1 MVYRSKLAITDEA
14 KSGVQISPTITQSIA
29 SSNNTAIIDTL
40 HRGMKAANVRKELK
54 SMADP
59 DKAVILQRF
68 FKTGLGQYGEGDIFI
83 GVTVPQSRKIAKKFS
98 QLQLVEVKTLLYSRI
113 HEERLVALLILV
125 WRYSSAL
132 DNREEKEEIVK
143 FYLDNIKQVNNWDLV
158 DLSAPNILG
167 AHLIDNRDR
176 RLLYRLAKSENVWER
191 RVAILATYHFIR
203 NGDFSYTLKIAEMLL
218 QDRHDLIHKAVG
230 WMLREVGKR
239 DATAQEA
246 FLEKYWSVMPRTM
259 LRYAIERL
267 PENKRLHY
275 KKNPIDR
282 P

>member
-1 MVYRSKLAITDEA
+1 
-14 KSGVQISPTITQSIA
+14 
-29 SSNNTAIIDTL
+29 
-40 HRGMKAANVRKELK
+40 MKAVEVRKELK

-59 DKAVILQRF
+59 DKAAILQRF

-83 GVTVPQSRKIAKKFS
+83 GVMVPQSRKVAKKFS
-98 QLQLVEVKTLLYSRI
+98 QLQLVEVKMLLYSSI

-132 DNREEKEEIVK
+132 SSREEKEEIVK

-167 AHLIDNRDR
+167 AHLIDRDR
-176 RLLYRLAKSENVWER
+176 MLLYRLARSENVWER
-191 RVAILATYHFIR
+191 RIAILATYHFIR
-203 NGDFSYTLKIAEMLL
+203 NGDFSDTLKIAEMLL
-218 QDRHDLIHKAVG
+218 QDRHDLIHKAAG

-239 DATAQEA
+239 DVASEEA
-246 FLEKYWSVMPRTM
+246 FLEKHRSVMPRTM

-267 PENKRLHY
+267 PESKRRRY

>member
-1 MVYRSKLAITDEA
+1 
-14 KSGVQISPTITQSIA
+14 
-29 SSNNTAIIDTL
+29 
-40 HRGMKAANVRKELK
+40 MKAVEVRKELE

-59 DKAVILQRF
+59 DKAAILRRY

-83 GVTVPQSRKIAKKFS
+83 GVTVPQSRKVAKKFS

-132 DNREEKEEIVK
+132 SSREEKEEIVK

-167 AHLIDNRDR
+167 AHLIDRDR
-176 RLLYRLAKSENVWER
+176 RLLYRLARSENVWER
-191 RVAILATYHFIR
+191 RIAILATYHFIR
-203 NGDFSYTLKIAEMLL
+203 NGDFSDTLKIAEMLL
-218 QDRHDLIHKAVG
+218 QDRHDLIHKAAG

-239 DATAQEA
+239 DVASEEA
-246 FLEKYWSVMPRTM
+246 FLEKHRSVMPRTM

-267 PENKRLHY
+267 PESKRRRY

>member
-1 MVYRSKLAITDEA
+1 MVYRSKLTITDEA
-14 KSGVQISPTITQSIA
+14 NSEVQISPTITQSIA

-267 PENKRLHY
+267 PENQRLHY

>member
-1 MVYRSKLAITDEA
+1 
-14 KSGVQISPTITQSIA
+14 
-29 SSNNTAIIDTL
+29 
-40 HRGMKAANVRKELK
+40 MKAVEVRKELK

-59 DKAVILQRF
+59 DKAAILQRY

-83 GVTVPQSRKIAKKFS
+83 GVMVPQSRKVAKKFS
-98 QLQLVEVKTLLYSRI
+98 QLQLVEVKMLLYSHI

-132 DNREEKEEIVK
+132 SSREEKEEIVK
-143 FYLDNIKQVNNWDLV
+143 FYIDNIKQVNNWDLV

-167 AHLIDNRDR
+167 GHLIDRDR
-176 RLLYRLAKSENVWER
+176 RLLYRLARSENVWER
-191 RVAILATYHFIR
+191 RIAILATYHFIR
-203 NGDFSYTLKIAEMLL
+203 NGDFSDTLKIAEMLL
-218 QDRHDLIHKAVG
+218 QDRHDLIHKAAG

-239 DATAQEA
+239 DVASEEA
-246 FLEKYWSVMPRTM
+246 FLEKHRSVMPRTM

-267 PENKRLHY
+267 PESKRRRY

>member
-1 MVYRSKLAITDEA
+1 
-14 KSGVQISPTITQSIA
+14 
-29 SSNNTAIIDTL
+29 
-40 HRGMKAANVRKELK
+40 MKAVEVRKELK

-59 DKAVILQRF
+59 DKAAILQRY

-83 GVTVPQSRKIAKKFS
+83 GVMVPQSRKVAKKFS
-98 QLQLVEVKTLLYSRI
+98 QLQLVEVKMLLYSHI

-132 DNREEKEEIVK
+132 SSREEKEEIVK

-167 AHLIDNRDR
+167 AHLIDRDR
-176 RLLYRLAKSENVWER
+176 MLLYRLARSENVWER
-191 RVAILATYHFIR
+191 RIAILATYHFIR
-203 NGDFSYTLKIAEMLL
+203 NGDFSDTLKIAEMLL
-218 QDRHDLIHKAVG
+218 QDRHDLIHKAAG

-239 DATAQEA
+239 DVASEEA
-246 FLEKYWSVMPRTM
+246 FLEKHRSVMPRTM

-267 PENKRLHY
+267 PESKRRRY

>member
-1 MVYRSKLAITDEA
+1 
-14 KSGVQISPTITQSIA
+14 
-29 SSNNTAIIDTL
+29 
-40 HRGMKAANVRKELK
+40 MKAVEVRKELK

-59 DKAVILQRF
+59 GKAAILQRY

-83 GVTVPQSRKIAKKFS
+83 GVTVPQSRKVAKKFS

-132 DNREEKEEIVK
+132 SSREEKEEIVK

-167 AHLIDNRDR
+167 AHLIDRDR
-176 RLLYRLAKSENVWER
+176 RLLYRLARSENVWER
-191 RVAILATYHFIR
+191 RIAILATYHFIR
-203 NGDFSYTLKIAEMLL
+203 NGDFSDTLKIAEMLL
-218 QDRHDLIHKAVG
+218 QDRHDLIHKAAG

-239 DATAQEA
+239 DVASEEA
-246 FLEKYWSVMPRTM
+246 FLEKHLGVMPRTM

-267 PENKRLHY
+267 PESKRRRY
-275 KKNPIDR
+275 KEKTIDR
-282 P
+282 RLS

>member
-1 MVYRSKLAITDEA
+1 
-14 KSGVQISPTITQSIA
+14 
-29 SSNNTAIIDTL
+29 
-40 HRGMKAANVRKELK
+40 MKAVEVRKELK

-59 DKAVILQRF
+59 DKAAILQRF

-83 GVTVPQSRKIAKKFS
+83 GVMVPQSRKVAKKFS
-98 QLQLVEVKTLLYSRI
+98 QLQLVEVKMLLYSSI

-132 DNREEKEEIVK
+132 SSREEKEEIVK

-167 AHLIDNRDR
+167 AHLIDRDR
-176 RLLYRLAKSENVWER
+176 MLLYRLARSENVWER
-191 RVAILATYHFIR
+191 RIAILATYHFIR
-203 NGDFSYTLKIAEMLL
+203 NGDFSDTLKIAEILL
-218 QDRHDLIHKAVG
+218 QDRHDLIHKAAG

-239 DATAQEA
+239 DVASEEA
-246 FLEKYWSVMPRTM
+246 FLEKHRSVMPRTM

-267 PENKRLHY
+267 PESKRRRY
-275 KKNPIDR
+275 TRKKLIDR
-282 P
+282 RC